1 MNFYKISNYIEYP
14 VGLNM
19 TKNLVAINEMATR
32 LTEVYPGKDFTLWCR
47 GSSGSI
53 IAGILSYLLRG
64 NIIINHVKKEGEY
77 SHSSSVSTLQE
88 PNTRIHVI
96 VDDLIAS
103 GYTIESIL
111 DKMTNLCIKPDALC
125 ITGEYRH
132 NFPIET
138 IFALCIHYKGN
149 NYYDDIKFKNYE

>member
-19 TKNLVAINEMATR
+19 TKNLVAIKEMATR
-32 LTEVYPGKDFTLWCR
+32 LTEVYPNKDFTLWCR

-53 IAGILSYLLRG
+53 IAGILSYLLEG
-64 NIIINHVKKEGEY
+64 YTIINHIKKEQEY
-77 SHSSSVSTLQE
+77 SHSNSLSSLKDINRV
-88 PNTRIHVI
+88 HVI

-103 GYTIESIL
+103 GTTISSIL
-111 DKMTNLCIKPDALC
+111 DKMTWLNINPDALC
-125 ITGEYRH
+125 ITGEYRRD
-132 NFPIET
+132 FPIET
-138 IFALCIHYKGN
+138 IFALSICYKGN